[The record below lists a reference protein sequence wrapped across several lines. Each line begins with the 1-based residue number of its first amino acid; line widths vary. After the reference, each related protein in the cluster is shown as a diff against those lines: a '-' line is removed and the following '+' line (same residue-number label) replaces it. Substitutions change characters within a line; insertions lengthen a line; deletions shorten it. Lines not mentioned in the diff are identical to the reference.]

1 MALDVSNIPDE
12 RRFDRILDPNG
23 ELDYTVDWKNA
34 LGNQI
39 IQSVSTTLSTTAQA
53 AGIEIIE
60 EAHTDTTATVRIGV
74 VASDENATEFQHPGT
89 EYAFEMQMTDSDG
102 QIWELSFAF
111 TVSQQ

>member
-1 MALDVSNIPDE
+1 MALDVANIPDD

-23 ELDYTVDWKNA
+23 ELDYTVDWSKA
-34 LGNQI
+34 LGDLV
-39 IQSVSTTLSTTAQA
+39 IQSTKTTLSSTAQA
-53 AGIEIIE
+53 VGLEIVDE
-60 EAHTDTTATVRIGV
+60 QNGEQTATVRIGV